1 MAGAAAAVAR
11 IADIRGRLEATT
23 GGQLPGSEHVL
34 PLVRSIAAPPPVAP
48 VARIG
53 TPGFIMLGAA
63 IPRSAAGVAVGRNR
77 AARPTAW
84 AAGMACVL
92 EFGGR
97 HGRGCRCD
105 TASNHHQHDSQTVCA
120 LHAGC
125 FGQRT
130 GAASVGPATA
140 AWSSSLPLSCPVC
153 PFQQGFSARGLK
165 LGTSGALRPQ
175 FSVVFLIGVVRH
187 RRGLYIFSRTVRLLR
202 AETVSPSESLDTNA
216 HASTDQPFSPPLGE
230 SHAAVFLAASAV
242 FLAASAG

>member
-34 PLVRSIAAPPPVAP
+34 PLVRSMAAPPPVAP
-48 VARIG
+48 VARIRA
-53 TPGFIMLGAA
+53 PGFIMLGAA

-77 AARPTAW
+77 ATRPTAR

-92 EFGGR
+92 ELCGR
-97 HGRGCRCD
+97 RGQGCPCD
-105 TASNHHQHDSQTVCA
+105 PTSNHHQYDSQTVCA

-125 FGQRT
+125 FGRRT
-130 GAASVGPATA
+130 GTASVGPATA

-153 PFQQGFSARGLK
+153 PFQQGFSARELK
-165 LGTSGALRPQ
+165 LGTPGALRPQ
-175 FSVVFLIGVVRH
+175 FSVVSLIGVVH
-187 RRGLYIFSRTVRLLR
+187 HQRGLYIFGRSVRLLR
-202 AETVSPSESLDTNA
+202 AETVSPCESLDTNA

-230 SHAAVFLAASAV
+230 SQAAFFLAASAV